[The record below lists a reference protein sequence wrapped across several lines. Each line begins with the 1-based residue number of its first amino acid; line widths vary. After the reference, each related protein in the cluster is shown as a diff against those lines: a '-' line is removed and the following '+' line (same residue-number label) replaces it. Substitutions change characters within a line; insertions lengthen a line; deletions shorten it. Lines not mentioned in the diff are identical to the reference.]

1 MVVSLYRVPPIAGVK
16 TRVAH
21 CGERKA
27 GGGVGIQ
34 LKLDIST
41 VARASEANR
50 LGVKVRHVW
59 HVVIAIVDIGK
70 IMILILVV

>member
-1 MVVSLYRVPPIAGVK
+1 MIVSLYRVLPIAGVK

-21 CGERKA
+21 CGERK

-41 VARASEANR
+41 VARASKANR